1 LTEELLL
8 ATTNQGKI
16 REMQAFLAELPILIS
31 SIQNLRLGSSFQET
45 GKTFKE
51 NARGKS
57 LFYSRKWEG
66 ITLAEDSGLEIDH
79 LKGAPGVISARF
91 SGPKATDET
100 NIEKVLDL
108 MQEVEQEHRKAR
120 FVSCMVVSRKAI
132 VIKTIMGYVEGYIT
146 FQKKGT
152 NGFGYDPIFYFPSLQ
167 KTFAELRPEEK
178 NIISHRGQAL
188 KKLRSFLS
196 LNYSR

>member
-31 SIQNLRLGSSFQET
+31 SIQNLRVGSSFQET

-66 ITLAEDSGLEIDH
+66 ITLAEDSGLEIDY

-91 SGPKATDET
+91 SGPIATDET
-100 NIEKVLDL
+100 NIEKILDL
-108 MQEVEQEHRKAR
+108 MKEVEQEHRKAR
-120 FVSCMVVSRKAI
+120 FVSCMVLSRKANL
-132 VIKTIMGYVEGYIT
+132 IKTIMGYVEGYIT

-152 NGFGYDPIFYFPSLQ
+152 NGFGYDPIFYFPPLK

-188 KKLRSFLS
+188 KKLKSFLS
-196 LNYSR
+196 LNYS

>member
-1 LTEELLL
+1 MTEELLL
-8 ATTNQGKI
+8 ATTNQGKTKEI
-16 REMQAFLAELPILIS
+16 QAFLTELPILIS
-31 SIQNLRLGSSFQET
+31 SIQNLRVGSSFQET

-66 ITLAEDSGLEIDH
+66 ITLAEDSGLEIDY
-79 LKGAPGVISARF
+79 LSGAPGVISARF

-108 MQEVEQEHRKAR
+108 MKEVKQENRKAR
-120 FVSCMVVSRKAI
+120 FVSCIVLSRKAI
-132 VIKTIMGYVEGYIT
+132 VIKTIMGYAEGYIT

-152 NGFGYDPIFYFPSLQ
+152 NGFGYDPIFYFPPLQ

-178 NIISHRGQAL
+178 NKISHRGQAL
-188 KKLRSFLS
+188 NKLRSFLS
-196 LNYSR
+196 LNYS

>member
-1 LTEELLL
+1 
-8 ATTNQGKI
+8 
-16 REMQAFLAELPILIS
+16 MQAFLAELPILIS
-31 SIQNLRLGSSFQET
+31 SLQNFGVGASFQET

-66 ITLAEDSGLEIDH
+66 ITLAEDSGLEIDY

-91 SGPKATDET
+91 SGPKATDKT

-108 MQEVEQEHRKAR
+108 MKEVEQEHRKAR
-120 FVSCMVVSRKAI
+120 FVSCMVLSRKAI
-132 VIKTIMGYVEGYIT
+132 VIKTIMGYAEGYIT
-146 FQKKGT
+146 FQQKGT
-152 NGFGYDPIFYFPSLQ
+152 NGFGYDPIFYFPPLQ

-178 NIISHRGQAL
+178 NIVSHRGQAL
-188 KKLRSFLS
+188 KKLKSFLS
-196 LNYSR
+196 LNYS

>member
-1 LTEELLL
+1 MTEELLL

-16 REMQAFLAELPILIS
+16 REIQAFLAELPILIS
-31 SIQNLRLGSSFQET
+31 SIQNLKVGSSFQET

-66 ITLAEDSGLEIDH
+66 ITLAEDSGLEIDY

-100 NIEKVLDL
+100 NIEKILDL
-108 MQEVEQEHRKAR
+108 MKEVKQEHRKAR
-120 FVSCMVVSRKAI
+120 FVSCMVLSQKANL
-132 VIKTIMGYVEGYIT
+132 IKTFMGYVEGYIT
-146 FQKKGT
+146 YQKKGT
-152 NGFGYDPIFYFPSLQ
+152 NGFGYDPIFFFPPLQ
-167 KTFAELRPEEK
+167 KTFAELQPREK
-178 NIISHRGQAL
+178 NKISHRGQAL
-188 KKLRSFLS
+188 KKLKSFLS
-196 LNYSR
+196 LNYS

>member
-16 REMQAFLAELPILIS
+16 REMQAFLAEFPILIS
-31 SIQNLRLGSSFQET
+31 SIQNLNVGSSFQET

-100 NIEKVLDL
+100 NTEKVLDL

-178 NIISHRGQAL
+178 NLVSHRGQAL
-188 KKLRSFLS
+188 KKLRSFLKEY
-196 LNYSR
+196 NF

>member
-8 ATTNQGKI
+8 ATTNQGKTKEI
-16 REMQAFLAELPILIS
+16 QAFLTELPILIS
-31 SIQNLRLGSSFQET
+31 SIQNLRVGSSFQET

-66 ITLAEDSGLEIDH
+66 ITLAEDSGLEIDY
-79 LKGAPGVISARF
+79 LSGAPGVISARF

-108 MQEVEQEHRKAR
+108 MKEVKQENRKAR
-120 FVSCMVVSRKAI
+120 FVSCIVLSRKAI
-132 VIKTIMGYVEGYIT
+132 VIKTIMGYAEGYIT

-152 NGFGYDPIFYFPSLQ
+152 NGFGYDPIFYFPPLQ

-178 NIISHRGQAL
+178 NKISHRGQAL
-188 KKLRSFLS
+188 NKLRSFLS
-196 LNYSR
+196 LNYS

>member
-31 SIQNLRLGSSFQET
+31 SIQNLNVGSSFQET

-100 NIEKVLDL
+100 NIEKILDL

-178 NIISHRGQAL
+178 NLVSHRGQAL
-188 KKLRSFLS
+188 KKLKSFLEEY
-196 LNYSR
+196 NF

>member
-1 LTEELLL
+1 
-8 ATTNQGKI
+8 
-16 REMQAFLAELPILIS
+16 MQAFLAELPILIS
-31 SIQNLRLGSSFQET
+31 SIQNLNVGSSFQET

-178 NIISHRGQAL
+178 NLVSHRGQAL
-188 KKLRSFLS
+188 KKLKSFLS
-196 LNYSR
+196 LNYS

>member
-16 REMQAFLAELPILIS
+16 REIQAFMAELPILIS

-66 ITLAEDSGLEIDH
+66 ITLAEDSGLEIDY

-91 SGPKATDET
+91 SGPIATDET

-108 MQEVEQEHRKAR
+108 MKEVEQKHRKAR
-120 FVSCMVVSRKAI
+120 FVSCMVLSRKANL
-132 VIKTIMGYVEGYIT
+132 IKTIMGYVEGYIT

-152 NGFGYDPIFYFPSLQ
+152 NGFGYDPIFYFPPLK

-188 KKLRSFLS
+188 KKLRSFLKEYNS
-196 LNYSR
+196 

>member
-1 LTEELLL
+1 
-8 ATTNQGKI
+8 
-16 REMQAFLAELPILIS
+16 MQAFLAELPILIS
-31 SIQNLRLGSSFQET
+31 SIQNLRVGSSFQET

-66 ITLAEDSGLEIDH
+66 ITLAEDSGLEIDY
-79 LKGAPGVISARF
+79 LSGAPGVISARF

-108 MQEVEQEHRKAR
+108 MKEAKQEHRKAR
-120 FVSCMVVSRKAI
+120 FVSCMVLSRKANL
-132 VIKTIMGYVEGYIT
+132 IKTITGYVEGYIA

-152 NGFGYDPIFYFPSLQ
+152 NGFGYDPIFYFPPLQ

-178 NIISHRGQAL
+178 NKISHRGQAL

-196 LNYSR
+196 LSYS

>member
-1 LTEELLL
+1 MTEELLL

-16 REMQAFLAELPILIS
+16 REMQVFLAELPILIS
-31 SIQNLRLGSSFQET
+31 SIQNLRVGSSFQET
-45 GKTFKE
+45 GKSFKE

-66 ITLAEDSGLEIDH
+66 ITLAEDSGLEIDY

-91 SGPKATDET
+91 SGPKATDKT
-100 NIEKVLDL
+100 NIEKILDL
-108 MQEVEQEHRKAR
+108 MKEVEQEHRKAR
-120 FVSCMVVSRKAI
+120 FVSCMVLSRKANL
-132 VIKTIMGYVEGYIT
+132 IKTIMGYVEGYIT

-152 NGFGYDPIFYFPSLQ
+152 NGFGYDPIFFFPPLQ

-188 KKLRSFLS
+188 KKLKSFLS
-196 LNYSR
+196 LDYS

>member
-1 LTEELLL
+1 MLL
-8 ATTNQGKI
+8 ATTNQGKTKEI
-16 REMQAFLAELPILIS
+16 QAFLTELPILIS
-31 SIQNLRLGSSFQET
+31 SIQNLRVGSSFQET

-66 ITLAEDSGLEIDH
+66 ITLAEDSGLEIDY
-79 LKGAPGVISARF
+79 LSGAPGVISARF

-108 MQEVEQEHRKAR
+108 MKEVEQEHRKAR
-120 FVSCMVVSRKAI
+120 FVSCIVLSRKAI
-132 VIKTIMGYVEGYIT
+132 VIKTIMGYAEGYIT

-152 NGFGYDPIFYFPSLQ
+152 NGFGYDPIFYFPPLQ

-178 NIISHRGQAL
+178 NKISHRGQAL

-196 LNYSR
+196 LNYS

>member
-31 SIQNLRLGSSFQET
+31 SIQNLNVGSSFQET

-178 NIISHRGQAL
+178 NLVSHRGQAL

-196 LNYSR
+196 LNYS

>member
-1 LTEELLL
+1 MTEELLL

-31 SIQNLRLGSSFQET
+31 SIQNLNVGSSFQET

-108 MQEVEQEHRKAR
+108 MKEVEQEHRKAR

-178 NIISHRGQAL
+178 NLVSHRGQAL

-196 LNYSR
+196 LNYS

>member
-31 SIQNLRLGSSFQET
+31 SIQNLNVGSSFQET

-108 MQEVEQEHRKAR
+108 MQEIEQEHRKAR
-120 FVSCMVVSRKAI
+120 FVSCIVVSRKAI

-178 NIISHRGQAL
+178 NLVSHRGQAL
-188 KKLRSFLS
+188 KKLRSFLKEY
-196 LNYSR
+196 NF

>member
-31 SIQNLRLGSSFQET
+31 SIQNLNVGSSFQET

-120 FVSCMVVSRKAI
+120 FASCMVVSRKAI

-178 NIISHRGQAL
+178 NLVSHRGQAL
-188 KKLRSFLS
+188 KKLKSFLS
-196 LNYSR
+196 LNYS

>member
-1 LTEELLL
+1 MTEELLL
-8 ATTNQGKI
+8 ATTNQGKTKEI
-16 REMQAFLAELPILIS
+16 QAFLTELPILIS
-31 SIQNLRLGSSFQET
+31 SIQNLRVGSSFQET

-66 ITLAEDSGLEIDH
+66 ITLAEDSGLEIDY
-79 LKGAPGVISARF
+79 LSGAPGVISARF

-108 MQEVEQEHRKAR
+108 MKEVKQENRKAR
-120 FVSCMVVSRKAI
+120 FVSCIVLSRKAI
-132 VIKTIMGYVEGYIT
+132 VIKTIMGYAEGYIT

-152 NGFGYDPIFYFPSLQ
+152 NGFGYDPIFYFPPLQ

-178 NIISHRGQAL
+178 NKISHRGQAL

-196 LNYSR
+196 LNYS

>member
-16 REMQAFLAELPILIS
+16 REMQVFLAELPILIS
-31 SIQNLRLGSSFQET
+31 SIQNLRVGSSFQET
-45 GKTFKE
+45 GKSFKE

-66 ITLAEDSGLEIDH
+66 ITLAEDSGLEIDY

-91 SGPKATDET
+91 SGPKATDKT
-100 NIEKVLDL
+100 NIEKILDL
-108 MQEVEQEHRKAR
+108 MKEVEQEHRKAR
-120 FVSCMVVSRKAI
+120 FVSCMVLSRKANL
-132 VIKTIMGYVEGYIT
+132 IKTIMGYVEGYIT

-152 NGFGYDPIFYFPSLQ
+152 NGFGYDPIFFFPPLQ

-188 KKLRSFLS
+188 KKLKSFLS
-196 LNYSR
+196 LDYS

>member
-1 LTEELLL
+1 MTEELLL
-8 ATTNQGKI
+8 ATTNQGKTK
-16 REMQAFLAELPILIS
+16 EMQAFLTELPIVIS
-31 SIQNLRLGSSFQET
+31 SIQNLRVGSSFQET

-66 ITLAEDSGLEIDH
+66 ITLAEDSGLEIDY
-79 LKGAPGVISARF
+79 LSGAPGVISARF

-108 MQEVEQEHRKAR
+108 MKEVEQEHRKAR
-120 FVSCMVVSRKAI
+120 FVSCIVLSRKAI
-132 VIKTIMGYVEGYIT
+132 VIKTIMGYAEGYIT

-152 NGFGYDPIFYFPSLQ
+152 NGFGYDPIFYFPPLQ

-178 NIISHRGQAL
+178 NKISHRGQAL

-196 LNYSR
+196 LNYS